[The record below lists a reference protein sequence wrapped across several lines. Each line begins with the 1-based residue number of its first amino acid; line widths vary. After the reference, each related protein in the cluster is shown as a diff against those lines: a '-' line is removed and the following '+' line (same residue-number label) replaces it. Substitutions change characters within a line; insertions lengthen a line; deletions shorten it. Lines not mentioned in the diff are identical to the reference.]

1 MGMTISEKIL
11 AAHAGLDKVVPG
23 EIINA
28 KLDIVL
34 ANDVTGP
41 VAINEF
47 NKLGIEKVFDQE
59 KVALV
64 ADHFTPNKDIASAEH
79 SKILRDFAKNQKIKY
94 FWDTGTVGIEHCL
107 LPEQG
112 VVLPGDLIIG
122 ADSHTCTYGA
132 LGAFATGVGSTDCA
146 AGMATG
152 EAWFRVPETLKFIFH
167 GTDFQPWVSGKD
179 LILYIIGQI
188 GVDGARYKAMEF
200 SGDGIRSLSMDNRL
214 TICNMAIE
222 AGAKTGIIEPDEI
235 TLQYV
240 KSRAK
245 REYKI
250 YKSDHDA
257 CYENVYEFRSKDI
270 PLQVAFPHLPEN
282 TKSVDEASG
291 RKIDQVVIGSC
302 TNGRLEDLEIAANI
316 LKGKKI
322 HPEIRCLIF
331 PGTQQIYLEALR
343 KGWIEAMVEA
353 GAAVSTPTCGPCL
366 GGHMGILAKGERA
379 LSTTNR
385 NFVGR
390 MGHPESEVYLC
401 NPAVAAASAIKGEI
415 VHPREVVN
423 NG

>member
-11 AAHAGLDKVVPG
+11 AAHAGLDKVRPG

-28 KLDIVL
+28 KLDLVL

-41 VAINEF
+41 VAIKEF
-47 NKLGIEKVFDQE
+47 SKLGIDRVYDQE
-59 KVALV
+59 KIALV
-64 ADHFTPNKDIASAEH
+64 PDHFTPNKDIASAEQ
-79 SKILRDFAKNQKIKY
+79 SKILRDFVKKQQIKH
-94 FWDTGTVGIEHCL
+94 FWETGRVGIEHCL

-132 LGAFATGVGSTDCA
+132 VGAFATGVGSTDCA

-152 EAWFRVPETLKFIFH
+152 EAWFRVPESLKFVFN
-167 GTDFQPWVSGKD
+167 GTKFQPWVSGKD
-179 LILYIIGQI
+179 LILYLIGKI
-188 GVDGARYKAMEF
+188 GVDGARYKVMEF
-200 SGDGIRSLSMDNRL
+200 TGQGIRSLSMDNRL
-214 TICNMAIE
+214 TMCNMAIE
-222 AGAKTGIIEPDEI
+222 AGAKAGIIEPDEI
-235 TLQYV
+235 TLRYV
-240 KSRAK
+240 KERAK
-245 REYKI
+245 REYKL
-250 YKSDHDA
+250 YKSDLDA
-257 CYENVYEFRSKDI
+257 SYENIFEFNSEDI

-282 TKSVDEASG
+282 TKPVDEASG
-291 RKIDQVVIGSC
+291 IKIDQVVIGSC
-302 TNGRLEDLEIAANI
+302 TNGRLEDLEITANI

-331 PGTQQIYLEALR
+331 PGTQDIYLEALR
-343 KGWIEAMVEA
+343 KGWIETMIEA

-390 MGHPESEVYLC
+390 MGHPQSEVYLC

-415 VHPREVVN
+415 VHPKEVVK